1 MPLLDENELQLVLGK
16 EPGDGYANSDEE
28 PIFRKKG
35 IMIVVT
41 L

>member
-1 MPLLDENELQLVLGK
+1 MTLLDEIELQLVLGK
-16 EPGDGYANSDEE
+16 DPGDSFANSDEE
-28 PIFRKKG
+28 SIFRKKG

>member
-1 MPLLDENELQLVLGK
+1 MTLLDEIELQLALGK
-16 EPGDGYANSDEE
+16 DPGDSYANSDE